1 MIQRV
6 VLWRHGQ
13 TDWNLANRFQGH
25 SDIPLNETGIDQ
37 ARRAAPLLYG
47 LRPSKIISSDLI
59 RAKQTAQELA
69 NISRL
74 PIHIDPGLRE
84 TNGGKWEGRTGA
96 ENRADDYE
104 KFVNWLDGNDE
115 PAGDFGERRS
125 EIAIRAVTAIES
137 ALEKEIETLVVVTHG
152 GTARIIIGKMLGL
165 PMTQWASIGG
175 LSNASWSIL
184 ENGHHRAGW
193 ILVEH
198 NAGSLPEPIYGEES
212 GA

>member
-25 SDIPLNETGIDQ
+25 SDIPLNETGLDQ
-37 ARRAAPLLYG
+37 ARKAAPLLYG

-59 RAKQTAQELA
+59 RARQTAQELA

-74 PIHIDPGLRE
+74 PIHIDSGLRE

-96 ENRADDYE
+96 ENRSDDYE

-125 EIAIRAVTAIES
+125 EIALRAVTAIEN

>member
-37 ARRAAPLLYG
+37 ARKAAPLLYG

-59 RAKQTAQELA
+59 RARQTAQELA

-96 ENRADDYE
+96 ENRAEDYE

-125 EIAIRAVTAIES
+125 EIALRAVTAIES